1 VVEKLRSCEGLND
14 ERSLSVIRGGR
25 RRIRFNDRRHW
36 ITPAGRLQMLQ
47 SLLLLLPLRLLLAFE
62 SASCFAHP
70 SPLIRRRGIFN
81 AK

>member
-1 VVEKLRSCEGLND
+1 MVEKLRSCEGLND

-47 SLLLLLPLRLLLAFE
+47 SLAAAAAAAVAFSLRIRILFC
-62 SASCFAHP
+62 ASVATDPATGH
-70 SPLIRRRGIFN
+70 I
-81 AK
+81 